1 MKKKLI
7 ANIICLIG
15 AFLLFLFDRLTK
27 NIATAALCGRDN
39 YTLIKGVFSLSYLE
53 NNGAAWGMF
62 GGKIDFLVILT
73 SVIVISIVVFMFV
86 MPESSHFLPMRV
98 VCGFVIAGAVGNLYD
113 RIVLG
118 HVVDFFYFELIDFPV
133 FNVADCYIVCGFIAV
148 VILIFTLYKNDD
160 FSLKRNSQ

>member
-7 ANIICLIG
+7 TNAICFLG
-15 AFLLFLFDRLTK
+15 AFLLFLFDRWTK
-27 NIATAALCGRDN
+27 NIATSELCGRDN

-62 GGKIDFLVILT
+62 GGKINFLVILT
-73 SVIVISIVVFMFV
+73 SVIVIAIIVFMFV
-86 MPESSHFLPMRV
+86 MPRDTHFLPMRII
-98 VCGFVIAGAVGNLYD
+98 CGFVIAGAAGNLYD

-133 FNVADCYIVCGFIAV
+133 FNVADCYIVGAFIAV
-148 VILIFTLYKNDD
+148 VILIFTIYKNDD
-160 FSLKRNSQ
+160 FSLKRNK